1 MAGLAFASVKGI
13 ENCWFLSQ
21 LSSAKLAEIS
31 INWERA
37 LGFFFAKT
45 LFSCSASFK
54 KQGWE
59 NSLVGNLLS
68 KSKDF
73 AGDITI
79 FMLGSY

>member
-1 MAGLAFASVKGI
+1 M
-13 ENCWFLSQ
+13 
-21 LSSAKLAEIS
+21 
-31 INWERA
+31 
-37 LGFFFAKT
+37 GFFFANT

-54 KQGWE
+54 KWGWE